1 MSAIMRESA
10 SEYQARIDAQ
20 AIEDE
25 WVEKRGK
32 DLHAQYLND
41 LEYIGEA
48 LSDLAYYKV
57 KSSHIDPK
65 TLPILRLVRDGSD
78 HTELGRLICE
88 AVKEWLGQKAT
99 DDAELE
105 YEPRGRLSDVHL

>member
-1 MSAIMRESA
+1 MSAILRQSA
-10 SEYQARIDAQ
+10 SGYQATIDAQ

-25 WVEKRGK
+25 WIEKRGK

-48 LSDLAYYKV
+48 LSDIAYYKV
-57 KSSHIDPK
+57 KSSHIDPR
-65 TLPILRLVRDGSD
+65 TLPILRLIRDGSD
-78 HTELGRLICE
+78 HAELGRLICE
-88 AVKEWLGQKAT
+88 AVKAKLGEKAT

-105 YEPRGRLSDVHL
+105 YDPKPEKEYTP

>member
-1 MSAIMRESA
+1 MSAVIRQSA

-32 DLHAQYLND
+32 DLWDQYLND
-41 LEYIGEA
+41 LEYISEA
-48 LSDLAYYKV
+48 VGDLSYYKV
-57 KSSHIDPK
+57 KSSHVDPR
-65 TLPILRLVRDGSD
+65 TLPILRLIRDGSD

-88 AVKEWLGQKAT
+88 AVKAKLGEKAT
-99 DDAELE
+99 DDASDE
-105 YEPRGRLSDVHL
+105 YQPRGEMEYTP